1 MKKTISEKILGRHSG
16 REVSAGEIVIAD
28 IDFAMGHDGTS
39 VLNIEAF
46 HRMDGEQVYAAD
58 RTIMVIDHGAPSP
71 AEGVSAQH
79 QIMRTFAKEQGLRL
93 YDIGEGICHQLV
105 LERGHVVPG
114 DLVIGSDSHTC
125 TYGALNAFATGVGS
139 TDLAAVMLTGKLW
152 LRVPETIQ
160 LRLRGTLPPVVCAK
174 DLILYLIGDIGA
186 AGANYATV
194 EYVGEAV
201 TSLSMESR
209 FVLTNM
215 AIEMGAK
222 AGLMESDTRA
232 LEWIGAHSNKRPQ
245 PVYADADAVYREVR
259 EYDVTNLEPQV
270 AKPHAVDEVS
280 PVGEVEGTEIQ
291 QAFLGTC
298 TGGRMEDL
306 RLAVETLAGRRVH
319 PDVRFIVAPASKRIL
334 LQAMQEGI
342 VQALMEAGAAVI
354 TPGCGPCVGSHG
366 GVPADG
372 ENVISTANRNFK
384 GRMGNSKAFIYLA
397 SPATVA
403 ASALEGRICDPRK
416 YGG

>member
-114 DLVIGSDSHTC
+114 DLVVGSDSHTC